1 MTERRETKAERK
13 ERARR
18 ERLALEAQAGRS
30 CRNRTVGIVVA
41 TAVAAAAITFVTT
54 RPPAPDPAPEGLDA
68 VLASATQAQAAAGCQ
83 DVVTVPPY
91 TPATIDRAH
100 VGSEEVDAMPA
111 LSTYPT
117 TPPTS
122 GPHDPNVL
130 PAGIYDRS
138 PSIGPALHSLEH
150 GGVIIWYSPEA
161 PAEDIRALTDFYARE
176 DIAGE
181 RVIVAPYDYPD
192 EGAAGS
198 LPDGAQMAMVAWH
211 RIQACASIDTAAAF
225 GFTARYAFPTYN
237 REAYLGEAP
246 EPGAQM

>member
-1 MTERRETKAERK
+1 VTEGRETKAERK

-18 ERLALEAQAGRS
+18 ERLALEAQVGRS
-30 CRNRTVGIVVA
+30 RRNRTIGLVVA
-41 TAVAAAAITFVTT
+41 GAVAAAAIAFVAT
-54 RPPAPDPAPEGLDA
+54 RPPAPEPAPEGLDA
-68 VLASATQAQAAAGCQ
+68 VLASSTQAQADAGCD
-83 DVVTVPPY
+83 DVVTAPPY
-91 TPATIDRAH
+91 DPESIDRAH
-100 VGSEEVDAMPA
+100 TGGEEVAGLPA

-130 PAGIYDRS
+130 PAGIYDRT
-138 PSIGPALHSLEH
+138 PDMGAALHSLEH
-150 GGVIIWYSPEA
+150 GGVIVWYA
-161 PAEDIRALTDFYARE
+161 PDAPDEDVRALVDFYSRQ
-176 DIAGE
+176 DVAGE

-192 EGAAGS
+192 QGEAAA

-211 RIQACASIDTAAAF
+211 RIQTCASVDHAAAF
-225 GFTARYAFPTYN
+225 GFSARYAFPTYD

>member
-30 CRNRTVGIVVA
+30 RRNRTIGLLVA
-41 TAVAAAAITFVTT
+41 GAVAAAAIAFVAT
-54 RPPAPDPAPEGLDA
+54 RPPAPEPAPEGLDA
-68 VLASATQAQAAAGCQ
+68 VLASATQAQTDSGCSEVETVSPYDPEALDGAHTGNQIAAL
-83 DVVTVPPY
+83 
-91 TPATIDRAH
+91 
-100 VGSEEVDAMPA
+100 PA

-130 PAGIYDRS
+130 PAGVYDRT
-138 PSIGPALHSLEH
+138 PNMGPALHSLEH
-150 GGVIIWYSPEA
+150 GGVIVWYAPDA
-161 PAEDIRALTDFYARE
+161 PAEDVRALVDFYSRE
-176 DIAGE
+176 PIAGE

-192 EGAAGS
+192 QGAAGA

-211 RIQACASIDTAAAF
+211 RIQTCAAVDPAAAF
-225 GFTARYAFPTYN
+225 GFSARYAFPTFD

-246 EPGAQM
+246 EPGAPM